1 MAKAWS
7 PLVHTLEFGMTST
20 WEKGSAGEKNFFNG
34 VLNYHNNWNTQ
45 EWGKWSQ
52 LSLV

>member
-20 WEKGSAGEKNFFNG
+20 WEKGSAGEKISLMESSITIITGTLKNGANG
-34 VLNYHNNWNTQ
+34 VSCL
-45 EWGKWSQ
+45 
-52 LSLV
+52 